1 MQNNL
6 FKFIIRLSVVVLG
19 VLISFYI
26 EKQKA
31 LSYKED
37 LKDQSLR
44 RIINNIEHD
53 IKDSRFNY
61 NIHSKGAKFGR
72 IILNR
77 PNDLFQND
85 KDSLGYYLK
94 SVSLFGTIF
103 VDNQEEYNT
112 LRNSGL
118 MELIGNDSLVA
129 DLQAKYSYHAHFK
142 KIERFMK
149 EQSEEL
155 NQMVY
160 KKLSYKTSGRTLYG
174 PYGSYIDDD
183 PLTNYDLNLISHKTG
198 LMTYYAGKIK
208 KSIVQDSL
216 LILDIKKEIS
226 LRN

>member
-26 EKQKA
+26 EKQNA

-77 PNDLFQND
+77 SNELFQND

-94 SVSLFGTIF
+94 SVSFG
-103 VDNQEEYNT
+103 
-112 LRNSGL
+112 
-118 MELIGNDSLVA
+118 
-129 DLQAKYSYHAHFK
+129 
-142 KIERFMK
+142 
-149 EQSEEL
+149 
-155 NQMVY
+155 
-160 KKLSYKTSGRTLYG
+160 
-174 PYGSYIDDD
+174 
-183 PLTNYDLNLISHKTG
+183 
-198 LMTYYAGKIK
+198 
-208 KSIVQDSL
+208 
-216 LILDIKKEIS
+216 
-226 LRN
+226 